1 MAALASLLSMKLTP
15 KKVKEISK
23 AIRDIF
29 LKYWDP
35 VGIYKSGPDDE
46 YDSYIWPVFKLIRN
60 GADINEMIDYLY
72 NLEKD
77 IVCSFPDSK
86 EQIVLVS
93 EKLVSLKKKFQ

>member
-1 MAALASLLSMKLTP
+1 MELTP

-23 AIRDIF
+23 AIRDIL

-35 VGIYKSGPDDE
+35 IGIYKSGPDDE
-46 YDSYIWPVFKLIRN
+46 YDSYIWPIFKLLRN
-60 GADINEMIDYLY
+60 GAGINEITEYLY

-77 IVCSFPDSK
+77 IVGSFPENK

-93 EKLVSLKKKFQ
+93 EKLVSLKRKFHFDELKKKL